1 MVIALILLVIVGLLV
16 IWVISLYN
24 NLVKLRNRIEN
35 AWAQIDVQLK
45 RRWDLIP
52 NLVETV
58 KGYASHE
65 RETLEAVIAARN
77 AATTASGPQESA
89 ANENILSGALRQLFA
104 VSEAYPELKA
114 NQNFLELQEELTGTE
129 SRIAYARQHY
139 NDQVLKY
146 NTAIETFPAVVIA
159 GALRFAERQYFEA
172 DDESRGNVSVEF

>member
-172 DDESRGNVSVEF
+172 DDESRGTVSVEF